1 MIRPEVLLPLWDNLL
16 DPSKL
21 KPSLVRV
28 GLYVFVH
35 EVLTEM
41 LIAFPD
47 SLRLDEK
54 PKCYQ
59 ATHEYRLSVVPLHHG
74 RRMQRLSEAWKWWKR
89 AGALTDKDEQSF
101 EITSSYRH
109 ELAHETMAQLLV
121 GNEEVW
127 QSHFMK
133 MVSLLVK
140 IDDWWRT
147 NGEAHVGPNASAAGN
162 ELREHLLFNRIV
174 LSAQIEAA
182 IGDEGKARQLLSELE
197 RNLAHTLR
205 DGRSHDGVQG
215 QGDHCQ

>member
-1 MIRPEVLLPLWDNLL
+1 MVRSEVLLPLWDNLL

-28 GLYVFVH
+28 GLYVCVH

-54 PKCYQ
+54 AKCYQ

-89 AGALTDKDEQSF
+89 SGALTDEDEQNF

-109 ELAHETMAQLLV
+109 ELAHETMAQPLV

-127 QSHFMK
+127 QSYFMK
-133 MVSLLVK
+133 MVTLLVK

-147 NGEAHVGPNASAAGN
+147 NGEAHVGPNASAEGN

-182 IGDEGKARQLLSELE
+182 IGDEDRARELLSEVQRGRTYKSGDSQVEVRLPGKGE
-197 RNLAHTLR
+197 RGL
-205 DGRSHDGVQG
+205 
-215 QGDHCQ
+215 